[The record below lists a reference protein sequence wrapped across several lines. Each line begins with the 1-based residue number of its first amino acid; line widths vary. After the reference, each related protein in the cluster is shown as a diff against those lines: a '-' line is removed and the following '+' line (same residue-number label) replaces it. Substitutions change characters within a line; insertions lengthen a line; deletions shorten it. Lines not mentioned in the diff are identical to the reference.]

1 MVMLPSAEVAEPEWF
16 SHLTATNLSIIIAKV
31 LVVSIN
37 VITARYL
44 SLTCSFKI
52 GTVVRGILTAECYC
66 SRQCVCFGRAFMLS
80 L

>member
-1 MVMLPSAEVAEPEWF
+1 MMLPSAEMAEPEWF
-16 SHLTATNLSIIIAKV
+16 THLTATNLPVILAKV
-31 LVVSIN
+31 LVVPIN
-37 VITARYL
+37 VITARHL

-66 SRQCVCFGRAFMLS
+66 SPQRVCFGRAFMLS